1 MPRGI
6 PRNQSIQHKILRRLQ
21 IIRGHLGCVINMV
34 ETDAYCIDVINQ
46 SQAVQS
52 ALSQVDRIMLENHLK
67 TCVAQAIKNG
77 NTEETIGEVMR
88 VMKKRD

>member
-1 MPRGI
+1 
-6 PRNQSIQHKILRRLQ
+6 
-21 IIRGHLGCVINMV
+21 MV

-67 TCVAQAIKNG
+67 TCVADAIKKGDAN
-77 NTEETIGEVMR
+77 ETITEVMM
-88 VMKKRD
+88 VMKKKN